1 MKAIIALG
9 FLAAA
14 ANAHYTFPG
23 LIYNGKTEADWSFV
37 RETTNKYSHGPVE
50 NVNDAQLRCY
60 TAGSG
65 SQGAGTKAV
74 KAGDTV
80 GFRVDSDIGH
90 PGPLQFYMAKAPSG
104 ATAESFDGS
113 GNVWFKIYQDGP
125 SFAGGQ
131 ITWPSAGKKEVSV
144 QIPRCLPDGYY
155 LLRAEHIALHSAGS
169 VGGAQFYIGCAQL
182 HVTGGTG
189 TVTPSGVAFPGAY
202 KATDPG
208 ILFQLYY
215 PVPTSYTNPGPRLM
229 TC

>member
-1 MKAIIALG
+1 MTVWHESASESPRLTWNL
-9 FLAAA
+9 FR
-14 ANAHYTFPG
+14 NQDTFPG

-37 RETTNKYSHGPVE
+37 RETTNKYSHGPVQD
-50 NVNDAQLRCY
+50 VNDAQLRCY

-104 ATAESFDGS
+104 ATAESFDGA

-169 VGGAQFYIGCAQL
+169 AGGAQVSLFVYENGDGCWLTWGNCSSISDA
-182 HVTGGTG
+182 
-189 TVTPSGVAFPGAY
+189 PSFTSRA
-202 KATDPG
+202 
-208 ILFQLYY
+208 
-215 PVPTSYTNPGPRLM
+215 VPAP
-229 TC
+229 

>member
-1 MKAIIALG
+1 M
-9 FLAAA
+9 
-14 ANAHYTFPG
+14 P
-23 LIYNGKTEADWSFV
+23 
-37 RETTNKYSHGPVE
+37 TTPSP
-50 NVNDAQLRCY
+50 
-60 TAGSG
+60 
-65 SQGAGTKAV
+65 
-74 KAGDTV
+74 
-80 GFRVDSDIGH
+80 
-90 PGPLQFYMAKAPSG
+90 APSG

-189 TVTPSGVAFPGAY
+189 TVTPSGVSFPGAY
-202 KATDPG
+202 KATDRKFF
-208 ILFQLYY
+208 LHYY
-215 PVPTSYTNPGPRLM
+215 DPPPRLLLLHILRVAVF
-229 TC
+229 